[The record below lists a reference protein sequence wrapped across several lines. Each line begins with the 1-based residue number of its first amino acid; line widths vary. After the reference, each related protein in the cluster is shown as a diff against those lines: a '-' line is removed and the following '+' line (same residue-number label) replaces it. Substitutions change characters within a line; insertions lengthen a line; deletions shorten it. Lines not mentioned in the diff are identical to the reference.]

1 MTHSRYAFEQ
11 WPLDLLTDYVL
22 KIHHRGIR
30 REGPVT
36 LELIAKMCAEHPE
49 DNPALDEISALF
61 TELLNA
67 LENDLQKEENVLFPY
82 FYEFFDAVAHRRP
95 IEPFHCGT
103 VQAPIQMMM
112 MEHDD
117 ELLRQNR
124 IQVLTNDFSA
134 DTDTSDNY
142 KTLVSRL
149 HDFYEALLEHT
160 YIENEII
167 FPGFIRLEAENLI

>member
-11 WPLDLLTDYVL
+11 WPLDLLTDYAL

-61 TELLNA
+61 TESLNA
-67 LENDLQKEENVLFPY
+67 LESHLQKEENVLFPY
-82 FYEFFDAVAHRRP
+82 FYEFFDAVAH
-95 IEPFHCGT
+95 
-103 VQAPIQMMM
+103 
-112 MEHDD
+112 
-117 ELLRQNR
+117 
-124 IQVLTNDFSA
+124 DFSA